1 MVKKTVMSQLQQL
14 QTVSEATLEKLSKN
28 QATRSA
34 IQGATQ
40 LRERG
45 DRILRGLDSIE
56 ERLTAIEKRL
66 AGIEAQGRKA
76 ATRTRTRATKSR
88 PPATRAQTDAA
99 KPAPAPSEPT
109 S

>member
-14 QTVSEATLEKLSKN
+14 QTVSEGALEELTQN

-56 ERLTAIEKRL
+56 DRLTAIEKRL
-66 AGIEAQGRKA
+66 AGLEAQGRKA
-76 ATRTRTRATKSR
+76 GGGTRARATKSR
-88 PPATRAQTDAA
+88 PTATRATAA
-99 KPAPAPSEPT
+99 KPPEPAGEPKT
-109 S
+109 P

>member
-14 QTVSEATLEKLSKN
+14 QTVSEGALEKLTQN

-34 IQGATQ
+34 IQSATQ

-66 AGIEAQGRKA
+66 AGLEAQGRKTA
-76 ATRTRTRATKSR
+76 TRTRATRSR
-88 PPATRAQTDAA
+88 PAATSPSTATPAE
-99 KPAPAPSEPT
+99 PASEPKT
-109 S
+109 P